1 MRASEQPEFSVSNP
15 ADGVC
20 LVSIRCELDMLTTPS
35 LGQLLTQEL
44 TGGAR
49 VLVLDFADCDF
60 IGSAGLATL
69 VAARDQAGAGG
80 AKVAL
85 TAMPHVVLRAL
96 EATGLLT
103 MFDTYPST
111 EDAVAALAAQRLV
124 RHRPQ
129 D

>member
-1 MRASEQPEFSVSNP
+1 VRASEQPEFSVSNP
-15 ADGVC
+15 VDG
-20 LVSIRCELDMLTTPS
+20 DMLTTPS

-111 EDAVAALAAQRLV
+111 EDAVAVLAAQRLV